1 MNLYFVKYS
10 LCSNKIYS
18 LCPILFVYLRKSTSL
33 KGHHLMH
40 CLSNKKK
47 YVSKT
52 TSPKRSS
59 KHNRISKTI
68 DFTIKQGHIQKVIQF
83 MLNDFQTGHIS
94 RHPKMKYRTFRQIVW
109 EEGVLNF
116 PNSLTYRKRGKNIK
130 EFYNYLN
137 MHT

>member
-10 LCSNKIYS
+10 ICSNKIYS

-40 CLSNKKK
+40 CLPNKKIF
-47 YVSKT
+47 VSKI

-68 DFTIKQGHIQKVIQF
+68 DFTIKQGHIRKVVQF
-83 MLNDFQTGHIS
+83 MLNDFQTGQHIETS
-94 RHPKMKYRTFRQIVW
+94 ENEIPDIQT
-109 EEGVLNF
+109 
-116 PNSLTYRKRGKNIK
+116 NSMGGRSIELS
-130 EFYNYLN
+130 
-137 MHT
+137 